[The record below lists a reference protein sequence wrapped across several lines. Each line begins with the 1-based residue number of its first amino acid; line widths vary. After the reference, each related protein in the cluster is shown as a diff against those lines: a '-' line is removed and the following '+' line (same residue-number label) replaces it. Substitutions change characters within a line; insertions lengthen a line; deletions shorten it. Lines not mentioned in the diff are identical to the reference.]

1 MARIILSDEQ
11 KRINEV
17 QHLYES
23 QKNKV
28 YDFSV
33 DDFIIDNANNFKHKS
48 WKTKV
53 KGGID
58 RNETIAIIER
68 YITECN
74 KPLNERNLDFIHLS

>member
-1 MARIILSDEQ
+1 MARVILSDEQ

-28 YDFSV
+28 YDYSV
-33 DDFIIDNANNFKHKS
+33 DDFIIDEHNNFYHKS

-58 RNETIAIIER
+58 RNETIAIIEQ
-68 YITECN
+68 
-74 KPLNERNLDFIHLS
+74 